1 MQFEQFLLEAGLDSS
16 YISSWDTSEVIEA
29 TGYLKPHLK
38 KLVGSSVHVGAAS
51 NQAIGNKAADWLIG
65 ELENVST
72 TQWTS
77 KKSDVASGYPDA
89 FALTP
94 ENLVFLEIKSSSS
107 WDLSDSNR
115 RVLLSSPDRMRGLV
129 RKYGALRLKKHM
141 LISID
146 YSNVGDHIE
155 IQGFHIAFLQPDF
168 QVSKRVEASTS
179 QKDLGALSAD
189 LIVDV

>member
-1 MQFEQFLLEAGLDSS
+1 MKFEQFLLEAGLDST
-16 YISSWDTSEVIEA
+16 YISSWDSSEVIEA
-29 TGYLKPHLK
+29 TRYLKPHLK
-38 KLVGSSVHVGAAS
+38 KLIGSSLHVGAAS

-65 ELENVST
+65 ELESVST

-77 KKSDVASGYPDA
+77 KKSDVSSGYPDA

-94 ENLVFLEIKSSSS
+94 RNIVFLEIKSSSS
-107 WDLSDSNR
+107 WELSDSNR
-115 RVLLSSPDRMRGLV
+115 RVLLSSPHRMRGLA
-129 RKYGALRLKKHM
+129 RKYGDLRLKKHM

-146 YSNVGDHIE
+146 YSNGGDHIE
-155 IQGFHIAFLQPDF
+155 IRGFHIAFLQPDF